1 MLDAMHR
8 TPIIKLS
15 ANKPT
20 RKNRVMKFC
29 PYYQSAAI
37 RLDYSRHVL
46 RSMTQG
52 FKAMSFDRFANQFAR
67 AYYLTGRVG
76 PMV

>member
-1 MLDAMHR
+1 M
-8 TPIIKLS
+8 P
-15 ANKPT
+15 
-20 RKNRVMKFC
+20 FC
-29 PYYQSAAI
+29 PYFKSASI

-52 FKAMSFDRFANQFAR
+52 FKAMSFERFANQFAR